1 MREIVD
7 PAIEQLCSAFDR
19 YGYNPTPIIDLGV
32 LVASAGG
39 KPDERERDILL
50 DVFSTLLDTKLTPEV
65 VDCLVTA
72 SLEVIEA
79 AGAENRARLIAAILH
94 DCDAVEPGVLVAL
107 AVAFASEGLS
117 SAERN
122 VIWRIAKA
130 GGVTAE
136 RLDELVE
143 AVRKHS
149 GDGPHSVRDS
159 LRPVP
164 AAPPSEDDV
173 GDGERAPDKP
183 DKPDKPEKKE

>member
-7 PAIEQLCSAFDR
+7 PAIEQLCSAFER

-39 KPDERERDILL
+39 KPDDREREILL

-79 AGAENRARLIAAILH
+79 AGAENRARLVAAILH
-94 DCDAVEPGVLVAL
+94 DCDSVEPGVLVAL
-107 AVAFASEGLS
+107 AVAFAREGLS

-122 VIWRIAKA
+122 VIWRVAKA
-130 GGVTAE
+130 GGLSAD

-149 GDGPHSVRDS
+149 GDGPHSVWNS
-159 LRPVP
+159 LRPAV
-164 AAPPSEDDV
+164 AADLSEEESAEKTGAEDD
-173 GDGERAPDKP
+173 
-183 DKPDKPEKKE
+183 EKKDGNDA

>member
-1 MREIVD
+1 MREIID
-7 PAIEQLCSAFDR
+7 PAIEQLCSAFELH
-19 YGYNPTPIIDLGV
+19 GYNPTPIIDLGV

-39 KPDERERDILL
+39 KPDDREREILL

-79 AGAENRARLIAAILH
+79 AGPENRARLIAEILH

-130 GGVTAE
+130 GGLPSA
-136 RLDELVE
+136 RLDHLVE
-143 AVRKHS
+143 EVRKRS
-149 GDGPHSVRDS
+149 GDGPHSVRQS
-159 LRPVP
+159 LRPAP
-164 AAPPSEDDV
+164 AAEPAEV
-173 GDGERAPDKP
+173 VE
-183 DKPDKPEKKE
+183 E